1 LLHEERASWQ
11 WLNDLRNNAQVG
23 TDRLQADRKPKSN
36 TFENR
41 LNETQHVCKDGFD
54 ARRNGSSSYE
64 IMFLPGQE
72 PPANGFWSLTRG
84 TGVRWLI
91 VGIAA
96 VAGILACSR

>member
-1 LLHEERASWQ
+1 MLHEERAPRQ

-41 LNETQHVCKDGFD
+41 LKETQHVCKDGFD
-54 ARRNGSSSYE
+54 AGRNKSSSYE

-72 PPANGFWSLTRG
+72 SPVNSALATSLRRHNTSSRKAD
-84 TGVRWLI
+84 
-91 VGIAA
+91 AA
-96 VAGILACSR
+96 KAWRRY